1 MGEIVLARIDD
12 RLIHGQV
19 MTKWSKGMGT
29 NALFVVDNATAKDP
43 FMKDIYMMS
52 TANSGMTI
60 KVFSNE
66 EVVDYWN
73 TKNFEK
79 NKAILLFKKIA
90 DVKEVIEK
98 GLPIKKLNLGG
109 IAKTKDSKFVIP
121 NVAIKPEDF
130 EVLKE
135 IEGKEIE
142 VFFQIVPDSKSVSL
156 KDAIK
161 NY

>member
-1 MGEIVLARIDD
+1 MGEVVLARVDD

-29 NALFVVDNATAKDP
+29 NALFVVDNATAGDP

-60 KVFSNE
+60 KVFSNDD
-66 EVVDYWN
+66 VVEYWN
-73 TKNFEK
+73 STNFER
-79 NKAILLFKKIA
+79 NKAILLFKRIS

-98 GLPIKKLNLGG
+98 GLPVKRLNIGG
-109 IAKTKDSKFVIP
+109 IAKSKDSKFVIP
-121 NVAIKPEDF
+121 NVALKPKDF
-130 EVLKE
+130 DVLKE
-135 IEGKEIE
+135 IESKGIE
-142 VFFQIVPDSKSVSL
+142 VFFQVIPDSKSVSL